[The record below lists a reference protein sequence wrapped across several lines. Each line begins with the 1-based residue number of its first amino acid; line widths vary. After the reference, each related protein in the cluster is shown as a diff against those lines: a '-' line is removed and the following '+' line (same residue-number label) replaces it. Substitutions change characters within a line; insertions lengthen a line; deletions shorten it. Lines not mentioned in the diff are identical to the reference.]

1 MPKIITPAMRAH
13 LDAETT
19 RLCTA
24 WRIERRDGQSFFFTD
39 HDRDLV
45 CGGNTYLTATASIAP
60 RSAPGT
66 TRSWSR
72 RRQLPVGTSGKPG
85 VTRPMPFCGACGG
98 GRDDVMAPRGRDRRG
113 QQQPERTPRGGA
125 RDSAVLLTRDWK
137 TADRAICAD
146 ARCWQGHEIAE
157 LPAAVRCC
165 ASCFAMP
172 GSISSTA
179 RLL

>member
-60 RSAPGT
+60 RSATSEDAILVSQTATAGGHF
-66 TRSWSR
+66 
-72 RRQLPVGTSGKPG
+72 RQT
-85 VTRPMPFCGACGG
+85 GG
-98 GRDDVMAPRGRDRRG
+98 DEAHAILWRVRGRKGRRHG
-113 QQQPERTPRGGA
+113 PPR
-125 RDSAVLLTRDWK
+125 S
-137 TADRAICAD
+137 
-146 ARCWQGHEIAE
+146 
-157 LPAAVRCC
+157 
-165 ASCFAMP
+165 
-172 GSISSTA
+172 
-179 RLL
+179 